1 MMLFVSDLEGCSRGL
16 GDRFIRKCFLF
27 LFDFFGH
34 KSNSLLE
41 LRKASLSSALKK
53 RRPCKGQE
61 GGFGLTLMK
70 NKTTT
75 RSVTYEQT
83 SDHETDFM
91 TVDFQATYGAKHAD
105 EHLSDEIESQGQQ
118 KKSSYK
124 QQSRKG

>member
-1 MMLFVSDLEGCSRGL
+1 MMLIVPDLTGCFGGL
-16 GDRFIRKCFLF
+16 GDGVIRECFLF

-53 RRPCKGQE
+53 RRPCTGQE
-61 GGFGLTLMK
+61 DGFGLPRMK

-83 SDHETDFM
+83 RDHETDFM
-91 TVDFQATYGAKHAD
+91 TVDFQATYGAKHLN